1 MWCKSFI
8 LYIHFLFKHEQKNES
23 LTEGQDPRKL
33 FYCYWLSFFLTK
45 FAWRCTSKRSDKRNL
60 CMLPGNSS
68 YTDRFVHLSLWFLLW
83 LCYYSLL
90 FFNILLWSFSAYTEL
105 KSQWY
110 LIYDFRS
117 CMVLAWDQA
126 PQWEN
131 GAVLSLPQSPA
142 TLASLADL
150 PTRFPTAEPGPRLY
164 GSGSLMLQKL
174 INAEKSAPSGFL
186 TGKSRLGRTMRHTV
200 FRLKRQMVYLPSCV
214 HVKNQTTYSYLR
226 LPKGITWHGLWYHDT
241 PLNFSLYKR

>member
-150 PTRFPTAEPGPRLY
+150 PAWSQAIWFGFFDVAEVNQRWEISSFWFSNWKKSSWAHHAPY
-164 GSGSLMLQKL
+164 SIS
-174 INAEKSAPSGFL
+174 AEKAD
-186 TGKSRLGRTMRHTV
+186 
-200 FRLKRQMVYLPSCV
+200 
-214 HVKNQTTYSYLR
+214 
-226 LPKGITWHGLWYHDT
+226 GLFAILCTCKEPDN
-241 PLNFSLYKR
+241 L